1 VNIYVG
7 NLAYSVNDDQLSQ
20 MFSKFGTVSSARV
33 VQDQFSGRSKGF
45 GFVEM
50 ESEEDAKRAIAEL
63 DNQDFDGRGIK
74 VNEARPKEERSSERR
89 GPPRSGGGGGGGQGR
104 GPGGPGG
111 GGGAGGGRR
120 DGGGE
125 GFRGGRSG
133 GDRDR
138 NDRGGRNFR

>member
-1 VNIYVG
+1 MNIYVG
-7 NLAYSVNDDQLSQ
+7 NLAYSVGDDQLSN

-63 DNQDFDGRGIK
+63 DNQEFDGRAIK
-74 VNEARPKEERSSERR
+74 VNEARPKEERSERR
-89 GPPRSGGGGGGGQGR
+89 GPPRSGGGQGR
-104 GPGGPGG
+104 GP

-125 GFRGGRSG
+125 GFRGGRGG

-138 NDRGGRNFR
+138 NDRGGRNYR

>member
-7 NLAYSVNDDQLSQ
+7 NLAYSVGDDQLSN

-63 DNQDFDGRGIK
+63 DNQDFDGRAIK
-74 VNEARPKEERSSERR
+74 VNEARPKEERSERR
-89 GPPRSGGGGGGGQGR
+89 GPPRNGGGQGR
-104 GPGGPGG
+104 GPG

-125 GFRGGRSG
+125 GFRGGRGG

-138 NDRGGRNFR
+138 NDRGGRNYR